1 MSELKFG
8 FIEEKTML
16 SPKKQK
22 FRKVFRGKNKGF
34 SIRGSLLSF
43 GDFGMKSMGRSLIS
57 AAQIEAARKT
67 ISHYTKREGKVWLRI
82 FPHRPISEKGAGVG
96 MGAGK
101 GDIAGYVAVVAPGR
115 IIFELSGVSE
125 EIAKEAFRRAS
136 DKLPVPIKFIKK

>member
-1 MSELKFG
+1 
-8 FIEEKTML
+8 ML

-22 FRKVFRGKNKGF
+22 YRKVFRGKNKGL
-34 SIRGSLLSF
+34 SIRGSSLSF
-43 GDFGMKSMGRSLIS
+43 GEFGLKSLGRALIS
-57 AAQIEAARKT
+57 ANQIEASRKAIT
-67 ISHYTKREGKVWLRI
+67 HYTKREGKVWLRI
-82 FPHRPISEKGAGVG
+82 FPHRPISSKAAGVG

-136 DKLPVPIKFIKK
+136 NKLPIPTKFIKK